1 MPALRRQTPKQ
12 REYTAYM
19 MEVMDRLEWDLHNTI
34 ELTGRIPEEWHEIA
48 ARPPEPPSEKVTL
61 RLDRDVAKFFRSMGV
76 GYGGR
81 INDVLRSYMYARLV
95 GLLRGAETTDHFR
108 KRELRFEGAKPKFSE
123 DVDTRPKAERLRS
136 AMQEHLQG
144 KYAEDGVPEG
154 GEVRGWVR

>member
-108 KRELRFEGAKPKFSE
+108 RRELRFEGAKPKFSD
-123 DVDTRPKAERLRS
+123 DVDTRPKPERLRS
-136 AMQEHLQG
+136 TMQEHLQR

-154 GEVRGWVR
+154 EPLGQWVR